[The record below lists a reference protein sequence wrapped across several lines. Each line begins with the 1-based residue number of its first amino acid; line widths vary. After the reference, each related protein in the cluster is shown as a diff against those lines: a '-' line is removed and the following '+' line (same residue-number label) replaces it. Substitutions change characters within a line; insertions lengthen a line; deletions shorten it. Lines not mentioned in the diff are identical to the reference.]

1 MNNKDAYDL
10 AEKLIDES
18 IFRVSTGSNQ
28 AEEIDKLMK
37 ESVVQINFEK
47 QELESIFQFELQDHR
62 MYTNIKSRKIH

>member
-1 MNNKDAYDL
+1 MNNQDAYDL

-37 ESVVQINFEK
+37 ESVVQINFEN

>member
-1 MNNKDAYDL
+1 MNNQDAYYL

>member
-1 MNNKDAYDL
+1 MNNQEAYDL

>member
-1 MNNKDAYDL
+1 MSNQDAYDL

>member
-1 MNNKDAYDL
+1 MNDQDAYDL
-10 AEKLIDES
+10 AEQLIDES

-62 MYTNIKSRKIH
+62 MYTNIITREIQ